1 MTIANLPFCAQPL
14 PAGANKLKL
23 SCIALAL
30 AALLGACS
38 APPPATSVPATAAP
52 EPTQIQNQTT
62 GEQPMPTA
70 PSNFQWPKP
79 PAMTIDPKKSY
90 TASFQT
96 EAGEIVIQLFAD
108 KAPVTVN
115 NFVFLARQGFYD
127 GTTFHRVIPGF
138 MAQGGDR
145 TGSGSGGPGYRFQD
159 EFNNGLAFDRA
170 GLLAMANAGPGT
182 NGSQFFITYGA
193 TPHLTDKHTIFGE
206 VTSGLDNALA
216 IRTRDPGSDK
226 NPGVVLQTVTITE
239 Q

>member
-1 MTIANLPFCAQPL
+1 MTTANVHICAQL
-14 PAGANKLKL
+14 RPAPANKLKL
-23 SCIALAL
+23 SCIALVL

-193 TPHLTDKHTIFGE
+193 TPHLTNLHTIFGE
-206 VTSGLDNALA
+206 VTSGLDKALA
-216 IRTRDPGSDK
+216 IRARDPGSDK